1 MNEYIKVIQSNKDL
15 SIDEMQAAINK
26 IMSGKAGNSEIEQF
40 LLELNKKG
48 ISEDEITGAAL
59 VMQQKSLKF
68 DI

>member
-48 ISEDEITGAAL
+48 ISDVLSESKKKGNIL
-59 VMQQKSLKF
+59 V
-68 DI
+68 

>member
-40 LLELNKKG
+40 FE
-48 ISEDEITGAAL
+48 A
-59 VMQQKSLKF
+59 
-68 DI
+68 

>member
-26 IMSGKAGNSEIEQF
+26 IMSGKAGNSQIEQF

-59 VMQQKSLKF
+59 VMQE
-68 DI
+68 